1 MSIKNYATGW
11 SKNPDDV
18 CDKTKSRNNFLF
30 QLFIELWAKPKHNL
44 WSNPNTKHIGWY
56 KNSWLGIVL
65 MHLNCSFS
73 RILATK
79 GLFLLFFFY
88 RNQNILM
95 FCTRGRAL
103 DKELIL
109 IESVLIDQMFV
120 LVFSIQKQIMI
131 SSIAIDS
138 LSLACLIHSSSKE
151 WQALKYL
158 VLFFDYWL
166 HRAYKTHC

>member
-1 MSIKNYATGW
+1 MTWDSAHAFEL
-11 SKNPDDV
+11 
-18 CDKTKSRNNFLF
+18 FLF
-30 QLFIELWAKPKHNL
+30 
-44 WSNPNTKHIGWY
+44 
-56 KNSWLGIVL
+56 KNSSNQRII
-65 MHLNCSFS
+65 SF
-73 RILATK
+73 
-79 GLFLLFFFY
+79 FFFFY

>member
-30 QLFIELWAKPKHNL
+30 QLFIELWSKPKHNL

-79 GLFLLFFFY
+79 GLFLFFRTY
-88 RNQNILM
+88 LHTRAGTWQRINIDWI
-95 FCTRGRAL
+95 R
-103 DKELIL
+103 INWPN
-109 IESVLIDQMFV
+109 V

-131 SSIAIDS
+131 FSIAIDS

>member
-1 MSIKNYATGW
+1 MTWDSAHAFEL
-11 SKNPDDV
+11 
-18 CDKTKSRNNFLF
+18 FLF
-30 QLFIELWAKPKHNL
+30 
-44 WSNPNTKHIGWY
+44 
-56 KNSWLGIVL
+56 KNSS
-65 MHLNCSFS
+65 NQ
-73 RILATK
+73 RIIP
-79 GLFLLFFFY
+79 FFKKS
-88 RNQNILM
+88 NQNILM

-131 SSIAIDS
+131 SSTAIDS

>member
-1 MSIKNYATGW
+1 MTLDSAHAFEL
-11 SKNPDDV
+11 
-18 CDKTKSRNNFLF
+18 FLF
-30 QLFIELWAKPKHNL
+30 
-44 WSNPNTKHIGWY
+44 
-56 KNSWLGIVL
+56 KNSS
-65 MHLNCSFS
+65 NQ
-73 RILATK
+73 RIIP
-79 GLFLLFFFY
+79 FFFFY

-131 SSIAIDS
+131 FSIAIDS

-166 HRAYKTHC
+166 HRANKTHC